1 MKFLHLADL
10 HLGKRVNGFS
20 MLEDQAHILRQIL
33 AILDDERLDG
43 VLIAGDVYDKSV
55 PSVEAVELLDGFLT
69 ELRARGVPVL
79 LISGNHDSP
88 ERLAFGGRVMDSCG
102 IHISP
107 VYDGALAPVTLHDEF
122 GPVHVWLLPFVKPAH
137 VRRWFP
143 DADIESYTDAV
154 AEAVAH
160 MDIDTAA
167 RNVLVTHQ
175 FVTGGARSGSEE
187 LSVGGT
193 DNVDSGVFAPFDY
206 VALGHLHGAQNIGRE
221 TIRYAGSPLKYSFSE
236 ARQHKSVTVVTLG
249 EKGDVQVR
257 TVALTPLRELRE
269 IRGSYDEL
277 TARSFYEHTTY
288 RSDYLHLILTDEQD
302 VFDAMSRLRTIYPYL
317 MTLDYDNARTRAAG
331 GMSVPAETERR
342 TPLELFEALYQRQN
356 HRPMSEV
363 QRAYIAQLMEQI
375 MEQIMEV
382 QG

>member
-33 AILDDERLDG
+33 AILDDEQPDG

-107 VYDGALAPVTLHDEF
+107 VYDGALAPVTLQDAF

-143 DADIESYTDAV
+143 DADIESYTDAM

-175 FVTGGARSGSEE
+175 FVTGGTRSGSEE

-206 VALGHLHGAQNIGRE
+206 VALGHLHGAQHIGRE

-269 IRGSYDEL
+269 VRGSYDEL

-331 GMSVPAETERR
+331 GMSVPAGMERR

-375 MEQIMEV
+375 MEV

>member
-33 AILDDERLDG
+33 AILDDEQPDG

-143 DADIESYTDAV
+143 DADIESYTDAM

-206 VALGHLHGAQNIGRE
+206 VALGHLHGAQHIGRE

-236 ARQHKSVTVVTLG
+236 ASQHKSVTVVTLG

-269 IRGSYDEL
+269 IRGNYDEL

-342 TPLELFEALYQRQN
+342 TPLELFEALYTRQN
-356 HRPMSEV
+356 HQPMSEV

-375 MEQIMEV
+375 MEV

>member
-33 AILDDERLDG
+33 AILDDEQPDG

-55 PSVEAVELLDGFLT
+55 PSVEAVGLLDGFLT

-143 DADIESYTDAV
+143 DADIESYTDAM

-160 MDIDTAA
+160 MDIDAAA

-175 FVTGGARSGSEE
+175 FVTGGTRSGSEE

-206 VALGHLHGAQNIGRE
+206 VALGHLHGAQHIGRE

-257 TVALTPLRELRE
+257 TAALTPLRELRE

-356 HRPMSEV
+356 HQPMSEV

-375 MEQIMEV
+375 MEV

>member
-33 AILDDERLDG
+33 AILDGEQPDG

-69 ELRARGVPVL
+69 ELRTRGVPVL

-107 VYDGALAPVTLHDEF
+107 VYDGALAPVTLQDAF

-143 DADIESYTDAV
+143 DADIESYTDAM

-175 FVTGGARSGSEE
+175 FVTGGTRSGSEE

-206 VALGHLHGAQNIGRE
+206 VALGHLHGAQHIGRE

-269 IRGSYDEL
+269 ICGSYDEL

-363 QRAYIAQLMEQI
+363 QREYIAQLMEQI
-375 MEQIMEV
+375 MEV

>member
-33 AILDDERLDG
+33 AILDDEQPDG

-122 GPVHVWLLPFVKPAH
+122 GPVHVWLLPFMKPAH

-175 FVTGGARSGSEE
+175 FVTGGTRSGSEE

-206 VALGHLHGAQNIGRE
+206 VALGHLHGAQHIGRE

-356 HRPMSEV
+356 HRPMSEA

-375 MEQIMEV
+375 MEV

>member
-33 AILDDERLDG
+33 AILDDEQPDG

-107 VYDGALAPVTLHDEF
+107 VYDGALAPVTLHDTF

-206 VALGHLHGAQNIGRE
+206 VALGHLHGAQHIGRE

-356 HRPMSEV
+356 HQPMSEV

-375 MEQIMEV
+375 MEV

>member
-33 AILDDERLDG
+33 AILDDEQPDG

-55 PSVEAVELLDGFLT
+55 PSVEAVGLLDGFLT

-107 VYDGALAPVTLHDEF
+107 VYDGALAPVTLQDAF

-206 VALGHLHGAQNIGRE
+206 AALGHLHGAQHIGRE

-342 TPLELFEALYQRQN
+342 TPLELFEALYKRQN
-356 HRPMSEV
+356 HQPMSEV

-375 MEQIMEV
+375 MEV

>member
-33 AILDDERLDG
+33 AILDDEQPDG

-107 VYDGALAPVTLHDEF
+107 VYDGALAPVTLQDAF

-206 VALGHLHGAQNIGRE
+206 VALGHLHGAQHIGRE

-269 IRGSYDEL
+269 IRGSYNEL

-342 TPLELFEALYQRQN
+342 TPPELFEALYQRQN

-375 MEQIMEV
+375 MEV

>member
-33 AILDDERLDG
+33 AILDDEQPDG

-175 FVTGGARSGSEE
+175 FVTGGTRSGSEE

-206 VALGHLHGAQNIGRE
+206 VALGHLHGAQHIGRE

-342 TPLELFEALYQRQN
+342 TPLELFEALYTRQN
-356 HRPMSEV
+356 HQPMSDV

-375 MEQIMEV
+375 MEV

>member
-33 AILDDERLDG
+33 AILDDERPDG

-69 ELRARGVPVL
+69 ELRTRGVPVL

-107 VYDGALAPVTLHDEF
+107 VYDGALAPVTLQDAF

-206 VALGHLHGAQNIGRE
+206 VALGHLHGAQHIGRE

-375 MEQIMEV
+375 MEV

>member
-33 AILDDERLDG
+33 AILDDEQPDG

-55 PSVEAVELLDGFLT
+55 PSVEAVGLLDGFLT

-79 LISGNHDSP
+79 LISGNHDSS
-88 ERLAFGGRVMDSCG
+88 ERLAFCGRVMDSCG

-107 VYDGALAPVTLHDEF
+107 VYDGALAPVTLHDTF

-193 DNVDSGVFAPFDY
+193 DNIDSGVFAPFDY
-206 VALGHLHGAQNIGRE
+206 VALGHLHGAQHIGRE

-375 MEQIMEV
+375 MEV

>member
-33 AILDDERLDG
+33 AILDDEQPDG
-43 VLIAGDVYDKSV
+43 VLVAGDVYDKSV

-107 VYDGALAPVTLHDEF
+107 VYDGALAPVTLHDAF

-206 VALGHLHGAQNIGRE
+206 VALGHLHGAQHIGRE

-356 HRPMSEV
+356 HRPMSGV

-375 MEQIMEV
+375 MEV

>member
-33 AILDDERLDG
+33 AILDDEQPDG

-55 PSVEAVELLDGFLT
+55 PPVEAVELLDGFLT

-107 VYDGALAPVTLHDEF
+107 VYDGALAPVTLQDAF

-143 DADIESYTDAV
+143 DADIESYTDAM

-175 FVTGGARSGSEE
+175 FVTGGTRSGSEE

-206 VALGHLHGAQNIGRE
+206 VALGHLHGAQHIGRE

-249 EKGDVQVR
+249 KKGDVQVR
-257 TVALTPLRELRE
+257 TVALTPLRERRE

-356 HRPMSEV
+356 HQPMSEV
-363 QRAYIAQLMEQI
+363 QREYIAQLMEQI
-375 MEQIMEV
+375 MEV

>member
-33 AILDDERLDG
+33 AILDDEQPDG

-143 DADIESYTDAV
+143 DADIESYTDAM

-206 VALGHLHGAQNIGRE
+206 VALGHLHGAQHIGRE
-221 TIRYAGSPLKYSFSE
+221 TVRYAGSPLKYSFSE

-342 TPLELFEALYQRQN
+342 TPLELFEALYKRQN
-356 HRPMSEV
+356 HQPMSEV

-375 MEQIMEV
+375 MEV

>member
-33 AILDDERLDG
+33 AILDDERPDG

-69 ELRARGVPVL
+69 ELCARGVPVL

-107 VYDGALAPVTLHDEF
+107 VYDGALAPVTLHDTF

-206 VALGHLHGAQNIGRE
+206 VALGHLHGAQHIGRE

-257 TVALTPLRELRE
+257 TAALTPLRELRE

-356 HRPMSEV
+356 HRPMSKV

-375 MEQIMEV
+375 MEV

>member
-33 AILDDERLDG
+33 AILDDEQPDG

-143 DADIESYTDAV
+143 DADIESYTDAM

-206 VALGHLHGAQNIGRE
+206 VALGHLHGAQHIGRE

-257 TVALTPLRELRE
+257 TAALTPLRELRE

-356 HRPMSEV
+356 HQPMSEV

-375 MEQIMEV
+375 MEV

>member
-33 AILDDERLDG
+33 AILDDEQPDG

-55 PSVEAVELLDGFLT
+55 PSVEAVRLLDGFLT

-107 VYDGALAPVTLHDEF
+107 VYDGALAPVTLQDAF

-154 AEAVAH
+154 AEAIAH

-175 FVTGGARSGSEE
+175 FVTGGTRSGSEE

-206 VALGHLHGAQNIGRE
+206 VALGHLHGAQHIGRE

-277 TARSFYEHTTY
+277 TARSIYEHTTY

-356 HRPMSEV
+356 HQPMSEV
-363 QRAYIAQLMEQI
+363 QREYIAQLMEQI
-375 MEQIMEV
+375 MEV

>member
-20 MLEDQAHILRQIL
+20 MLEDQVHILRQIL
-33 AILDDERLDG
+33 AILDDEQPDG

-55 PSVEAVELLDGFLT
+55 PSVEAVGLLDGFLT
-69 ELRARGVPVL
+69 ELRTRGVPVL

-107 VYDGALAPVTLHDEF
+107 VYDGALAPVTLQDAF

-143 DADIESYTDAV
+143 DADIESYTDAM

-175 FVTGGARSGSEE
+175 FVTGGTRSGSEE

-206 VALGHLHGAQNIGRE
+206 VALGHLHGAQHIGRE

-342 TPLELFEALYQRQN
+342 TPLELFEALYKRQN
-356 HRPMSEV
+356 HQPMSEV
-363 QRAYIAQLMEQI
+363 QREYIAQLMEQI
-375 MEQIMEV
+375 MEV

>member
-33 AILDDERLDG
+33 AILDNEQPDG

-55 PSVEAVELLDGFLT
+55 PSVEAVGLLDSFLT

-122 GPVHVWLLPFVKPAH
+122 GPVHVWLLPVVKPAH

-160 MDIDTAA
+160 MDIDAAA

-175 FVTGGARSGSEE
+175 FVTGGTRSGSEE

-206 VALGHLHGAQNIGRE
+206 VALGHLHGAQHIGRE
-221 TIRYAGSPLKYSFSE
+221 TIRYSGSPLKYSFSE

-342 TPLELFEALYQRQN
+342 TPLELFEALYTRQN
-356 HRPMSEV
+356 HQPMSEV

-375 MEQIMEV
+375 MEV

>member
-33 AILDDERLDG
+33 AILDDEQPDG

-55 PSVEAVELLDGFLT
+55 PSVEAVGLLDGFLT

-107 VYDGALAPVTLHDEF
+107 VYDGALTPVTLQDAF

-143 DADIESYTDAV
+143 DADIESYTDAM

-175 FVTGGARSGSEE
+175 FVTGGTRSGSEE

-206 VALGHLHGAQNIGRE
+206 VALGHLHGAQHIGRE

-342 TPLELFEALYQRQN
+342 TPSELFEALYLRQN

-375 MEQIMEV
+375 MEV

>member
-33 AILDDERLDG
+33 AILDNEQPDG

-55 PSVEAVELLDGFLT
+55 PSVEAVGLLDDFLT

-107 VYDGALAPVTLHDEF
+107 VYDGALAPVTLQDAF

-143 DADIESYTDAV
+143 DADIESYTDTV

-175 FVTGGARSGSEE
+175 FVTGGTRSGSEE

-206 VALGHLHGAQNIGRE
+206 VALGHLHGAQHIGRE

-331 GMSVPAETERR
+331 GMSVPAEMERR

-363 QRAYIAQLMEQI
+363 QRAYIVQL

>member
-33 AILDDERLDG
+33 AILDDEQPDG

-69 ELRARGVPVL
+69 ELRTRGVPVL

-107 VYDGALAPVTLHDEF
+107 VYDGALAPVTLQDEF

-175 FVTGGARSGSEE
+175 FVTGGTRSGSEE

-206 VALGHLHGAQNIGRE
+206 VALGHLHGAQHIGRE

-257 TVALTPLRELRE
+257 TAALTPLRELRE

-375 MEQIMEV
+375 MEV

>member
-1 MKFLHLADL
+1 MKVLHLADL

-33 AILDDERLDG
+33 AILDDEQPDG

-55 PSVEAVELLDGFLT
+55 PSVEAVGLLDGFLT

-107 VYDGALAPVTLHDEF
+107 VYDGALAPVTLQDAF

-175 FVTGGARSGSEE
+175 FVTGGTRSGSEE

-206 VALGHLHGAQNIGRE
+206 VALGHLHGAQHIGRE

-342 TPLELFEALYQRQN
+342 TPLELFEALYTRQN
-356 HRPMSEV
+356 HQPMSEV

-375 MEQIMEV
+375 MEV

>member
-33 AILDDERLDG
+33 AILDDEQPDG

-55 PSVEAVELLDGFLT
+55 PTVEAVELLDGFLT
-69 ELRARGVPVL
+69 ELRTRGVPVL

-107 VYDGALAPVTLHDEF
+107 VYDGALAPVTLHDTF

-175 FVTGGARSGSEE
+175 FVTGGTRSGSEE

-206 VALGHLHGAQNIGRE
+206 VALGHLHGAQHIGSE

-257 TVALTPLRELRE
+257 TVPLTPLRDLRE

-356 HRPMSEV
+356 HQPMSEV
-363 QRAYIAQLMEQI
+363 QREYIAQLMEQI
-375 MEQIMEV
+375 MEV

>member
-33 AILDDERLDG
+33 AILDNEQPDG

-55 PSVEAVELLDGFLT
+55 PSVEAVGLLDSFLT

-175 FVTGGARSGSEE
+175 FVTGGTRSGSEE

-206 VALGHLHGAQNIGRE
+206 VALGHLHGAQHIGRE

-342 TPLELFEALYQRQN
+342 TPLELFEALYTRQN
-356 HRPMSEV
+356 HQPMSEV

-375 MEQIMEV
+375 MEV

>member
-33 AILDDERLDG
+33 AILDNEQPDG

-69 ELRARGVPVL
+69 ELRTRGVPVL

-107 VYDGALAPVTLHDEF
+107 VYNGALAPVTLHDTF

-206 VALGHLHGAQNIGRE
+206 VALGHLHGAQHIGRE

-375 MEQIMEV
+375 MEV

>member
-33 AILDDERLDG
+33 AILDDEQPDG

-107 VYDGALAPVTLHDEF
+107 VYDGALAPVTLQDAF

-206 VALGHLHGAQNIGRE
+206 VALGHLHGAQHIGRE

-342 TPLELFEALYQRQN
+342 TPLELFEALYRRQN
-356 HRPMSEV
+356 HQLMSEV
-363 QRAYIAQLMEQI
+363 QREYIAQLMEQI
-375 MEQIMEV
+375 MEV

>member
-33 AILDDERLDG
+33 AILDDEQPDG

-55 PSVEAVELLDGFLT
+55 PSVEAVGLLDGFLT

-88 ERLAFGGRVMDSCG
+88 ERLAFGGRVMDNCG

-107 VYDGALAPVTLHDEF
+107 VYDGALAPVTLQDAF

-143 DADIESYTDAV
+143 DADIESYTDAM

-175 FVTGGARSGSEE
+175 FVTGGTHSGSEE

-206 VALGHLHGAQNIGRE
+206 VALGHLHGAQHIGRE

-356 HRPMSEV
+356 HQPMSEV
-363 QRAYIAQLMEQI
+363 QREYIAQLMEQI
-375 MEQIMEV
+375 MEV

>member
-33 AILDDERLDG
+33 AILDDEQPDG

-69 ELRARGVPVL
+69 ELRTRGVPVL

-137 VRRWFP
+137 MRRWFP

-206 VALGHLHGAQNIGRE
+206 VALGHLHGAQHIGRE

-342 TPLELFEALYQRQN
+342 TPPELFEALYQRQN
-356 HRPMSEV
+356 HQPMSEV
-363 QRAYIAQLMEQI
+363 QREYIAQLMEQI
-375 MEQIMEV
+375 MEV

>member
-33 AILDDERLDG
+33 AILDDEQPDG

-55 PSVEAVELLDGFLT
+55 PSVEAVGLLDGFLT

-107 VYDGALAPVTLHDEF
+107 VYDGALAPVTLHDAF

-143 DADIESYTDAV
+143 DADIESYTDAM

-175 FVTGGARSGSEE
+175 FVTGGTRSGSEE

-206 VALGHLHGAQNIGRE
+206 VALGHLHGAQHIGRE
-221 TIRYAGSPLKYSFSE
+221 TVRYAGSPLKYSFSE

-356 HRPMSEV
+356 HQPMSEV
-363 QRAYIAQLMEQI
+363 QREYIAQLMEQI
-375 MEQIMEV
+375 MEV

>member
-33 AILDDERLDG
+33 AILDDEQPDG

-69 ELRARGVPVL
+69 ELRTRGVPVL

-137 VRRWFP
+137 MRRWFP

-206 VALGHLHGAQNIGRE
+206 VALGHLHGAQHIGRE

-342 TPLELFEALYQRQN
+342 TPLELFETLYQRQN
-356 HRPMSEV
+356 HQPMSEV

-375 MEQIMEV
+375 MEV

>member
-33 AILDDERLDG
+33 AILDDEQPDG

-175 FVTGGARSGSEE
+175 FVTGGTRSGSEE

-206 VALGHLHGAQNIGRE
+206 VALGHLHGAQHIGRE

-257 TVALTPLRELRE
+257 TAALTPLRELRE

-331 GMSVPAETERR
+331 GMSAVPAEMERR

-356 HRPMSEV
+356 HQPMSEV

-375 MEQIMEV
+375 MEV

>member
-33 AILDDERLDG
+33 AILDDEQPDG

-88 ERLAFGGRVMDSCG
+88 ERHAFGGRVMDSCG

-107 VYDGALAPVTLHDEF
+107 VYDGALAPVTLQDAF

-143 DADIESYTDAV
+143 DADIESYTDAM

-175 FVTGGARSGSEE
+175 FVTGGTCSGSEE

-206 VALGHLHGAQNIGRE
+206 VALGHLHGAQHIGRE

-356 HRPMSEV
+356 HQPMSEV
-363 QRAYIAQLMEQI
+363 QREYIAQLMEQI
-375 MEQIMEV
+375 MEV

>member
-33 AILDDERLDG
+33 AILDDEQPDG

-55 PSVEAVELLDGFLT
+55 PSVEAVGLLDGFLT

-107 VYDGALAPVTLHDEF
+107 VYDGALAPVTLQDAF

-143 DADIESYTDAV
+143 DADIESYTDAM
-154 AEAVAH
+154 AEAIAH

-206 VALGHLHGAQNIGRE
+206 VALGHLHGAQHIGRE

-356 HRPMSEV
+356 HQPMSEV

-375 MEQIMEV
+375 MEV

>member
-33 AILDDERLDG
+33 AILDDEQPDG

-55 PSVEAVELLDGFLT
+55 PSVEAVELLDDFLT

-107 VYDGALAPVTLHDEF
+107 VYDGALAPVTLQDAF

-143 DADIESYTDAV
+143 DADIESYTDAM

-175 FVTGGARSGSEE
+175 FVTGGTCSGSEE

-206 VALGHLHGAQNIGRE
+206 VALGHLHGAQHIGRE

-269 IRGSYDEL
+269 IRGSYNEL

-342 TPLELFEALYQRQN
+342 TPPELFEALYQRQN

-375 MEQIMEV
+375 MEV

>member
-20 MLEDQAHILRQIL
+20 MLEDQAHILRQIF
-33 AILDDERLDG
+33 AILDGEQPDG

-69 ELRARGVPVL
+69 ELRTRGVPVL

-88 ERLAFGGRVMDSCG
+88 ERLAFGGRVMGSCG

-175 FVTGGARSGSEE
+175 FVTGGTRSGSEE

-206 VALGHLHGAQNIGRE
+206 VALGHLHGAQHIGSE
-221 TIRYAGSPLKYSFSE
+221 TIRYVGSPLKYSFSE

-356 HRPMSEV
+356 HQPMSEV
-363 QRAYIAQLMEQI
+363 QREYIAQLMEQI
-375 MEQIMEV
+375 MEV